1 MTLER
6 DSWSTYT
13 DTALDCVRQERSEIE
28 QECQAFRR
36 FRQRIQSH
44 ETHTPQIEQPTF
56 GAQKVLPHPERSVR
70 DVIEPCYR
78 ETVMAVDHYDDVYG
92 DSFEESISAEFGADV
107 ALRISEAALFSPVL
121 QHRLLDA
128 AQQRI
133 VDRRAILK
141 TIEDERT
148 MLEDA
153 HSTVCTIQQTV
164 SESGDDQVETL
175 SNDQLIERYEQL
187 QSLEDE
193 CERWMQ
199 RRQQQIHDYRPKKSV
214 DESDDGALCPY
225 LYASLDVTYPVLST
239 FVTLHEQLQTCKQ
252 QTFNLFTT

>member
-1 MTLER
+1 MTPGQ

-13 DTALDCVRQERSEIE
+13 DTALDRGRRERSEIE
-28 QECQAFRR
+28 QECHAFRR
-36 FRQRIQSH
+36 FRQRIQSL
-44 ETHTPQIEQPTF
+44 ETHTPQIQQSSF
-56 GAQKVLPHPERSVR
+56 GVQKVFSHSKRSVR

-92 DSFEESISAEFGADV
+92 DSFEESINAEFGGDV
-107 ALRISEAALFSPVL
+107 ARQISGATSFSPVL

-128 AQQRI
+128 AQQCLDNRH
-133 VDRRAILK
+133 VFLK
-141 TIEDERT
+141 TLKDEHI

-153 HSTVCTIQQTV
+153 HSTVCTIQQTL
-164 SESGDDQVETL
+164 SESDDDQVETP
-175 SNDQLIERYEQL
+175 SNGQLIKRYEQL

-193 CERWMQ
+193 CERWLQ
-199 RRQQQIHDYRPKKSV
+199 RRQQQIHDRQLKRPV

-225 LYASLDVTYPVLST
+225 LYASLDVTYPILST
-239 FVTLHEQLQTCKQ
+239 FVTVHEQLHTCKQ